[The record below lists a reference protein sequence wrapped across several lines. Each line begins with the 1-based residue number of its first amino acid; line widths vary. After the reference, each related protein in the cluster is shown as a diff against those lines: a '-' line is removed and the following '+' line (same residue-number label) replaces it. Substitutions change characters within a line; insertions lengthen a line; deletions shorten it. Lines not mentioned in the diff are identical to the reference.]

1 MFVELIVLVLAVALA
16 AVLYYFLKNLLYL
29 LIHAILGVIIL
40 ILANLFLFPPVS
52 INLITVLVVGF
63 GGLPGLLI
71 VLLLHLT
78 GIAF

>member
-1 MFVELIVLVLAVALA
+1 MLVELIVLVLAIALA
-16 AVLYYFLKNLLYL
+16 AGLFYFMKNLLYL
-29 LIHAILGVIIL
+29 LIHAIAGVVVL
-40 ILANLFLFPPVS
+40 ILVNLFLFPPIPV
-52 INLITVLVVGF
+52 NLITVLVVGF

>member
-1 MFVELIVLVLAVALA
+1 MYVELLVLVLAIALA
-16 AVLYYFLKNLLYL
+16 VGLYYFLKNLLYL
-29 LIHAILGVIIL
+29 LIHAIAGVVVL
-40 ILANLFLFPPVS
+40 MLVNLFLSPPVS
-52 INLITVLVVGF
+52 VNLITVLVVGF